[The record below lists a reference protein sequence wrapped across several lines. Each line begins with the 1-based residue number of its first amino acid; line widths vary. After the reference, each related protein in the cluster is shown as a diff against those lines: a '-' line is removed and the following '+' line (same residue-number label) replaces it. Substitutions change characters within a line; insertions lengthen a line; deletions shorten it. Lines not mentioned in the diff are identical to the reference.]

1 MRWLRWVLCSVL
13 ALPLVAS
20 TTACRRRHRTVTVRP
35 TGLAGKA
42 QRLVAALARSKWA
55 DARATFA
62 PVMLDALN
70 EEALATAW
78 REMLGRAGEF
88 QRVLGVREEPPKD
101 GFRTM
106 VVSTR
111 HAKLP
116 MDVRVVYDA
125 DEKVSGLWFSPAK
138 LDWSPPA
145 YAKRDAF
152 EEIELTVGTMPPLP
166 ATLSMPR
173 SSSAP
178 VRAVVLVHGSGPHD
192 RDETIGPNKPF
203 KDLAWGLASRGV
215 AVLRYDKRTKV
226 APQTLKG
233 AFDQDDEVTF
243 DARAAVALLSG
254 RAGIDPKHVAVLGHS
269 QGGSMAPR
277 IARGEPKVA
286 AIAILA
292 GDTRPFD
299 RLLLDQHR
307 YLLGV
312 SGVDDA
318 TAGAK
323 LEAIRD
329 ELRRARSEGED
340 TESLSIAGVMAPRRY
355 YRDLL
360 SHRGAD
366 IAKELSI
373 PIFVAQGARDYQV
386 TMEDFGGW
394 KAALSPRPEPSTFRV
409 YGSANH
415 LFMRGEGPSTP
426 DEYRW
431 PGHVELA
438 VIEDLARWI
447 HALP

>member
-1 MRWLRWVLCSVL
+1 M
-13 ALPLVAS
+13 
-20 TTACRRRHRTVTVRP
+20 VT
-35 TGLAGKA
+35 
-42 QRLVAALARSKWA
+42 ALARSKWTE
-55 DARATFA
+55 ARATFA

-106 VVSTR
+106 VVTTR
-111 HAKLP
+111 HAKVP
-116 MDVRVVYDA
+116 MDVRVVYDR
-125 DEKVSGLWFSPAK
+125 DESVSGLWFAPAK
-138 LDWSPPA
+138 LDWSPPS
-145 YAKRDAF
+145 YVKRDAF
-152 EEIELTVGTMPPLP
+152 DEVELTVGTMPPLP

-173 SSSAP
+173 PIPGASAGAP
-178 VRAVVLVHGSGPHD
+178 GARAVVLVHGSGPHD

-215 AVLRYDKRTKV
+215 AVLRYEKRTKV
-226 APQTLKG
+226 APHTLKG

-254 RAGIDPKHVAVLGHS
+254 RAGVDPKHVVVIGHS

-277 IARGEPKVA
+277 IARGEPKIA

-307 YLLGV
+307 YLFGV

-318 TAGAK
+318 TASAK

-329 ELRRARSEGED
+329 QLRRARSEGDDAE
-340 TESLSIAGVMAPRRY
+340 ELSIAGIAAPRRY

-366 IAKELSI
+366 VAKELSI
-373 PIFVAQGARDYQV
+373 PIFVGQGARDYQV

-394 KAALSPRPEPSTFRV
+394 KAALGPRPEATTFRV
-409 YGSANH
+409 YGAANH
-415 LFMRGEGPSTP
+415 LFVRGEGASTP

-438 VIEDLARWI
+438 LVEDLARWI
-447 HALP
+447 AELP